1 MMSMESEFSDK
12 AATGISILQTAIEQL
27 DQLRSTVQQDKE
39 QLEKQLKDVSE
50 NPASFI
56 RV

>member
-1 MMSMESEFSDK
+1 MSMESEFSDK

-50 NPASFI
+50 NPTSFI